1 MNDRADDGEED
12 GGGGNHEKHSIGYAA
27 LLALVVLICRDG
39 YGDADGYAVA
49 GSAGDDV
56 VMVLNTVTVV
66 TTTTTTTTTTTNTTT
81 TPSPSLHDLPISVII
96 VSIFI
101 ITLAIITI
109 IAPSSW

>member
-1 MNDRADDGEED
+1 MLKRMVEVGIT
-12 GGGGNHEKHSIGYAA
+12 NHEKHSIGYAA

-66 TTTTTTTTTTTNTTT
+66 TTTTTTNTTNNTTT